1 MEEQVFWNSC
11 SALSIARS
19 LFPTGSYA
27 WTGQDLVLVPKPN
40 RFTTVNNNQ
49 PFTSRSR
56 ENYTWEKAVGQ
67 QTVSRV
73 LVITFPTDC
82 FSSQFLFFSFNA
94 NQHSPNNVRVANKC
108 SSARD
113 SFPSKIARAPVE
125 NSQSK
130 STCRE
135 DREKK
140 RIPVLCFLLGTIFVC
155 ASPSKSMRFSLCVS
169 ACANA
174 SPTATVSARFRCCC
188 LDATKCTSRTPKG
201 KIWKESYVP
210 PGLLLLP
217 LLCLL
222 FLVTFCCCCCCCC
235 RCRLDAQLGRLIGRR
250 KLNLLFPLQHDS
262 REWV

>member
-1 MEEQVFWNSC
+1 MRKSSWTTDS
-11 SALSIARS
+11 
-19 LFPTGSYA
+19 FPRPCHN
-27 WTGQDLVLVPKPN
+27 LPN
-40 RFTTVNNNQ
+40 R
-49 PFTSRSR
+49 
-56 ENYTWEKAVGQ
+56 
-67 QTVSRV
+67 
-73 LVITFPTDC
+73 L
-82 FSSQFLFFSFNA
+82 FLIPISFFFSFNA

-201 KIWKESYVP
+201 KI
-210 PGLLLLP
+210 
-217 LLCLL
+217 
-222 FLVTFCCCCCCCC
+222 
-235 RCRLDAQLGRLIGRR
+235 
-250 KLNLLFPLQHDS
+250 
-262 REWV
+262 